1 MEREEGGTLNYQQE
15 TALRNHC
22 RLGFET
28 FHPRF
33 AYVRGNVSIVLS
45 LNSGYE

>member
-1 MEREEGGTLNYQQE
+1 MKYQQRIAIE
-15 TALRNHC
+15 NHC
-22 RLGFET
+22 RLAFET

-33 AYVRGNVSIVLS
+33 TYIRGSVSIVLS